1 MKTSASSET
10 PAEPFSPESGEGL
23 LPRHP
28 GEKSVPRHSSEE
40 SSLRDSSE
48 ASSLRHSRES
58 SPPAGARN
66 PSSPAAKTRE
76 CVVVLDFGSQYSP
89 LIVRRIRECG
99 VYAELMPYDADEETV
114 RALNPRALVLSGG
127 PASAYAPGAPRPQPF
142 VWQGKL
148 PVLGICYGMQLMAQA
163 LGGSVAPAD
172 RREYGHAMIHAQ
184 QSAGVFT
191 DIAREQDV
199 WMSHGDHITALPP
212 GFDVLASSANS
223 PIAAM
228 GNAQGMIGIQFHPEV
243 AHTPQG
249 TEILRNFLF
258 EVCGLR
264 GDWTPA
270 AFIDEAVAQIQS
282 QVGAQRVILALSGGV
297 DSTVAAALLHRAIG
311 DRLINVFVDNGLLR
325 LNEPEQVEE
334 SLTQLGI
341 PVRRV
346 DARELFLGSVSG
358 CHRPGAKRRI
368 IGETFI
374 DVFEEEATR
383 HAPVDFLAQGT
394 IYSDVIESRAPDSK
408 AASRIKSHHN
418 VGGLPETMRL
428 QLVEPL
434 RTLFKDEVRNVGE
447 ELGLP
452 HELVWRH
459 PFPGPGL
466 AVRVLGAVTAA
477 KLEIVRL
484 ADAILTEELRAAG
497 LYEKLWQ
504 VLAVLPN
511 VQSVGVMGDER
522 TYDHLVALRAIES
535 QDAMTA
541 NWAHIPHDVLARISS
556 RIVNEVPH
564 VNRVVY
570 DITNKPPAT
579 IEWE

>member
-1 MKTSASSET
+1 METSVTPDPPIEPQSRHTDEASSNRHADE
-10 PAEPFSPESGEGL
+10 EP
-23 LPRHP
+23 
-28 GEKSVPRHSSEE
+28 KSRHSDEQP
-40 SSLRDSSE
+40 
-48 ASSLRHSRES
+48 SLRHSGRKLAPQEER
-58 SPPAGARN
+58 GGN
-66 PSSPAAKTRE
+66 PSSPASKTRE

-99 VYAELMPYDADEETV
+99 VYAELVPYDADEETV
-114 RALNPRALVLSGG
+114 RALSPRALVLSGG
-127 PASAYAPGAPRPQPF
+127 PSSAYAPGAPHPHAY
-142 VWQGKL
+142 VWRGSL

-163 LGGSVAPAD
+163 LGGSVEPAD

-184 QSAGVFT
+184 ESAGVFA
-191 DIAREQDV
+191 DLASDQDV
-199 WMSHGDHITALPP
+199 WMSHGDHITSLPP
-212 GFDVLASSANS
+212 GFAVLASSANS

-228 GNAQGMIGIQFHPEV
+228 GNAQGMIGFQFHPEV

-249 TEILRNFLF
+249 TAILRNFLYN
-258 EVCGLR
+258 VCGLR

-270 AFIDEAVAQIQS
+270 AFIDEAVADIQR

-346 DARELFLGSVSG
+346 DARARFLNALADVSD
-358 CHRPGAKRRI
+358 PEKKRRI

-374 DVFEEEATR
+374 HVFEEEAQR
-383 HAPVDFLAQGT
+383 HAPVNFLAQGT

-408 AASRIKSHHN
+408 AAARIKSHHN
-418 VGGLPETMRL
+418 VGGLPDTMRL
-428 QLVEPL
+428 TLVEPL
-434 RTLFKDEVRNVGE
+434 RKLFKDEVRTVGE

-466 AVRVLGAVTAA
+466 AVRVLGAVTEA
-477 KLEIVRL
+477 KLHIVRL
-484 ADAILTEELRAAG
+484 ADAILTEELRAAS
-497 LYEKLWQ
+497 LYEKYWQ
-504 VLAVLPN
+504 VLAVLPD

>member
-10 PAEPFSPESGEGL
+10 PAEPFSPESSEKPQSRHAGEEL
-23 LPRHP
+23 QSRQ
-28 GEKSVPRHSSEE
+28 SDEE
-40 SSLRDSSE
+40 PV
-48 ASSLRHSRES
+48 LRHSGES
-58 SPPAGARN
+58 RN
-66 PSSPAAKTRE
+66 PSSPASKTRE

-99 VYAELMPYDADEETV
+99 VYAELMPYDADEESV

-127 PASAYAPGAPRPQPF
+127 PASAYAPGAPRPHPS

-172 RREYGHAMIHAQ
+172 RREYGQAMIHARK
-184 QSAGVFT
+184 SAGVFA
-191 DIAREQDV
+191 DIAPDQDV
-199 WMSHGDHITALPP
+199 WMSHGDHITVLPS
-212 GFDVLASSANS
+212 GFEVLASSANS

-258 EVCGLR
+258 KVCGLR

-270 AFIDEAVAQIQS
+270 AFIDEAVAQIQR

-346 DARELFLGSVSG
+346 DAQERFLEALADVTD
-358 CHRPGAKRRI
+358 PEQKRRI

-374 DVFEEEATR
+374 DVFEEAATR

-477 KLEIVRL
+477 KLHIVRL

-541 NWAHIPHDVLARISS
+541 NWAHISHDVLARISS

>member
-1 MKTSASSET
+1 M
-10 PAEPFSPESGEGL
+10 
-23 LPRHP
+23 
-28 GEKSVPRHSSEE
+28 
-40 SSLRDSSE
+40 
-48 ASSLRHSRES
+48 
-58 SPPAGARN
+58 
-66 PSSPAAKTRE
+66 
-76 CVVVLDFGSQYSP
+76 
-89 LIVRRIRECG
+89 
-99 VYAELMPYDADEETV
+99 
-114 RALNPRALVLSGG
+114 
-127 PASAYAPGAPRPQPF
+127 
-142 VWQGKL
+142 
-148 PVLGICYGMQLMAQA
+148 
-163 LGGSVAPAD
+163 
-172 RREYGHAMIHAQ
+172 
-184 QSAGVFT
+184 
-191 DIAREQDV
+191 
-199 WMSHGDHITALPP
+199 
-212 GFDVLASSANS
+212 
-223 PIAAM
+223 
-228 GNAQGMIGIQFHPEV
+228 
-243 AHTPQG
+243 
-249 TEILRNFLF
+249 
-258 EVCGLR
+258 
-264 GDWTPA
+264 
-270 AFIDEAVAQIQS
+270 
-282 QVGAQRVILALSGGV
+282 
-297 DSTVAAALLHRAIG
+297 
-311 DRLINVFVDNGLLR
+311 R

-341 PVRRV
+341 PVQRV
-346 DARELFLGSVSG
+346 DARKLFLEALTNITD
-358 CHRPGAKRRI
+358 PEKKRRI

>member
-1 MKTSASSET
+1 M
-10 PAEPFSPESGEGL
+10 
-23 LPRHP
+23 
-28 GEKSVPRHSSEE
+28 E
-40 SSLRDSSE
+40 SSTTPDTPVVSALRDS
-48 ASSLRHSRES
+48 HES
-58 SPPAGARN
+58 APPQGERN
-66 PSSPAAKTRE
+66 PSSRPSNTRE

-99 VYAELMPYDADEETV
+99 VYAELMPYDADEDTL

-127 PASAYAPGAPRPQPF
+127 PSSAYAPGAPHPQPY
-142 VWQGKL
+142 VWQGNL

-163 LGGSVAPAD
+163 LGGSVEPAE
-172 RREYGHAMIHAQ
+172 RREYGHAMIRAEDA
-184 QSAGVFT
+184 AGIFA
-191 DIAREQDV
+191 DLAPDQDV

-212 GFDVLASSANS
+212 GFQVLASSANS

-228 GNAQGMIGIQFHPEV
+228 GNALGMIGIQFHPEV
-243 AHTPQG
+243 AHTPEG
-249 TEILRNFLF
+249 MAIMRNFLF

-270 AFIDEAVAQIQS
+270 AFIDEAVADIQA
-282 QVGAQRVILALSGGV
+282 QVGDQRVILALSGGV

-325 LNEPEQVEE
+325 LNEPDWVEE
-334 SLTQLGI
+334 SLTRLGI

-346 DARELFLGSVSG
+346 DARARFLEALADVAD
-358 CHRPGAKRRI
+358 PEKKRRI

-374 DVFEEEATR
+374 DVFEDEAAR

-408 AASRIKSHHN
+408 AAARIKSHHN
-418 VGGLPETMRL
+418 VGGLPDTMRL
-428 QLVEPL
+428 TLVEPL
-434 RTLFKDEVRNVGE
+434 RKLFKDEVRTVGE

-466 AVRVLGAVTAA
+466 AVRVLGAVTEE
-477 KLEIVRL
+477 KLHIVRL
-484 ADAILTEELRAAG
+484 ADAILTEELRAAS
-497 LYEKLWQ
+497 LYEKYWQ
-504 VLAVLPN
+504 VLAVLPD

-541 NWAHIPHDVLARISS
+541 NWARIPHDVLARISS

>member
-1 MKTSASSET
+1 MR
-10 PAEPFSPESGEGL
+10 PA
-23 LPRHP
+23 R
-28 GEKSVPRHSSEE
+28 R
-40 SSLRDSSE
+40 
-48 ASSLRHSRES
+48 
-58 SPPAGARN
+58 
-66 PSSPAAKTRE
+66 TR
-76 CVVVLDFGSQYSP
+76 
-89 LIVRRIRECG
+89 I
-99 VYAELMPYDADEETV
+99 PY
-114 RALNPRALVLSGG
+114 
-127 PASAYAPGAPRPQPF
+127 
-142 VWQGKL
+142 VWQGNL

-163 LGGSVAPAD
+163 LGGSVEPAE

-184 QSAGVFT
+184 ESAGVFA
-191 DIAREQDV
+191 DLAPDQDV

-212 GFDVLASSANS
+212 GFKVLASSANA

-249 TEILRNFLF
+249 TTIMRNFLF
-258 EVCGLR
+258 EVCGLS

-270 AFIDEAVAQIQS
+270 AFIDEAVADIQR

-325 LNEPEQVEE
+325 RNEPEQVEE

-346 DARELFLGSVSG
+346 DARARFLEALADIAD
-358 CHRPGAKRRI
+358 PEKKRRI

-374 DVFEEEATR
+374 DVFEDEAQR

-408 AASRIKSHHN
+408 AAARIKSHHN
-418 VGGLPETMRL
+418 VGGLPENMRL
-428 QLVEPL
+428 KLVEPL
-434 RTLFKDEVRNVGE
+434 RKLFKDEVRTVGE

-466 AVRVLGAVTAA
+466 AVRVLGAVTEE
-477 KLEIVRL
+477 KLHIVRL
-484 ADAILTEELRAAG
+484 ADAILTEELRAAS
-497 LYEKLWQ
+497 LYEKYWQ
-504 VLAVLPN
+504 VLGRAARRAERRRDGRRTHLRPPGRPARHRKPGRHDR
-511 VQSVGVMGDER
+511 QLGPHPPRRARPHLQPHRQRSPPRQPRGLRHHQQTASDHRVGVRRGR
-522 TYDHLVALRAIES
+522 G
-535 QDAMTA
+535 
-541 NWAHIPHDVLARISS
+541 
-556 RIVNEVPH
+556 
-564 VNRVVY
+564 
-570 DITNKPPAT
+570 
-579 IEWE
+579 

>member
-1 MKTSASSET
+1 METSVT
-10 PAEPFSPESGEGL
+10 PDPPIQSQSRQLGGISPPNHVGEEPSPRQSDQG
-23 LPRHP
+23 PTI
-28 GEKSVPRHSSEE
+28 RHSG
-40 SSLRDSSE
+40 
-48 ASSLRHSRES
+48 AS
-58 SPPAGARN
+58 RN

-99 VYAELMPYDADEETV
+99 VYAELMPYDADEAAI

-127 PASAYAPGAPRPQPF
+127 PSSAYAPGAPHPQPY

-163 LGGSVAPAD
+163 LGGSVEPAE
-172 RREYGHAMIHAQ
+172 RREYGHAMIQAEDA
-184 QSAGVFT
+184 AGIFA
-191 DIAREQDV
+191 DLAPDQDV

-212 GFDVLASSANS
+212 GFAVLASSDNA

-249 TEILRNFLF
+249 TAIMRNFLF
-258 EVCGLR
+258 KVCGLR

-270 AFIDEAVAQIQS
+270 AFIDEAVADIQR
-282 QVGAQRVILALSGGV
+282 QVGEQRVILALSGGV

-334 SLTQLGI
+334 SLTRLGI

-346 DARELFLGSVSG
+346 DARARFLEALADVAD
-358 CHRPGAKRRI
+358 PEKKRRI

-374 DVFEEEATR
+374 DVFEDEAQR

-408 AASRIKSHHN
+408 AAARIKSHHN

-428 QLVEPL
+428 TLVEPL
-434 RTLFKDEVRNVGE
+434 RKLFKDEVRTVGE

-466 AVRVLGAVTAA
+466 AVRVLGAVTEE
-477 KLEIVRL
+477 KLHIVRL
-484 ADAILTEELRAAG
+484 ADAILTEELRAAS
-497 LYEKLWQ
+497 LYEEYWQ
-504 VLAVLPN
+504 VLAVLPD

>member
-10 PAEPFSPESGEGL
+10 PAEPFSPESSEKPQSRHAGEEL
-23 LPRHP
+23 QSRQ
-28 GEKSVPRHSSEE
+28 SDEE
-40 SSLRDSSE
+40 PV
-48 ASSLRHSRES
+48 LRHSGES
-58 SPPAGARN
+58 RN
-66 PSSPAAKTRE
+66 PSSPASKTRE

-99 VYAELMPYDADEETV
+99 VYAELMPYDADEESV

-127 PASAYAPGAPRPQPF
+127 PASAYAPGAPRPHPS

-172 RREYGHAMIHAQ
+172 RREYGQAMIHARK
-184 QSAGVFT
+184 SAGVFA
-191 DIAREQDV
+191 DIAPDQDV
-199 WMSHGDHITALPP
+199 WMSHGDHITVLPS
-212 GFDVLASSANS
+212 GFEVLASSANS

-258 EVCGLR
+258 KVCGLR

-270 AFIDEAVAQIQS
+270 AFIDEAVAQIQR

-346 DARELFLGSVSG
+346 DAQERFLEALADVTD
-358 CHRPGAKRRI
+358 PEQKRRI
-368 IGETFI
+368 IGKTFI
-374 DVFEEEATR
+374 DVFEEAATR

-477 KLEIVRL
+477 KLHIVRL

>member
-1 MKTSASSET
+1 MIT
-10 PAEPFSPESGEGL
+10 PASPQTSID
-23 LPRHP
+23 PP
-28 GEKSVPRHSSEE
+28 I
-40 SSLRDSSE
+40 
-48 ASSLRHSRES
+48 RHSRES

-99 VYAELMPYDADEETV
+99 VYAELMPYDADEESV

-184 QSAGVFT
+184 QSAGVFA
-191 DIAREQDV
+191 DIAPDQDV
-199 WMSHGDHITALPP
+199 WMSHGDHITALPS
-212 GFDVLASSANS
+212 GFEVLASSANS

-228 GNAQGMIGIQFHPEV
+228 GNAQGMIGFQFHPEV

-325 LNEPEQVEE
+325 LQRAGASRGKPHTTRH
-334 SLTQLGI
+334 SGAAGGCPGAI
-341 PVRRV
+341 
-346 DARELFLGSVSG
+346 LGSVIGCRRSG
-358 CHRPGAKRRI
+358 A
-368 IGETFI
+368 
-374 DVFEEEATR
+374 EATHHR
-383 HAPVDFLAQGT
+383 R
-394 IYSDVIESRAPDSK
+394 DV
-408 AASRIKSHHN
+408 H
-418 VGGLPETMRL
+418 
-428 QLVEPL
+428 
-434 RTLFKDEVRNVGE
+434 
-447 ELGLP
+447 
-452 HELVWRH
+452 
-459 PFPGPGL
+459 
-466 AVRVLGAVTAA
+466 
-477 KLEIVRL
+477 
-484 ADAILTEELRAAG
+484 
-497 LYEKLWQ
+497 
-504 VLAVLPN
+504 
-511 VQSVGVMGDER
+511 
-522 TYDHLVALRAIES
+522 
-535 QDAMTA
+535 
-541 NWAHIPHDVLARISS
+541 
-556 RIVNEVPH
+556 
-564 VNRVVY
+564 
-570 DITNKPPAT
+570 
-579 IEWE
+579 

>member
-1 MKTSASSET
+1 MKTSASTET
-10 PAEPFSPESGEGL
+10 SAGSLSRHAGAE
-23 LPRHP
+23 
-28 GEKSVPRHSSEE
+28 
-40 SSLRDSSE
+40 
-48 ASSLRHSRES
+48 SSLRHSGES
-58 SPPAGARN
+58 RN
-66 PSSPAAKTRE
+66 PSAPAAKTRQ

-99 VYAELMPYDADEETV
+99 AYAELMPYDADEAAV
-114 RALNPRALVLSGG
+114 RALNPRAVVLSGG
-127 PASAYAPGAPRPQPF
+127 PASAYAPGAPHPPPY
-142 VWQGKL
+142 VWRGDL

-163 LGGSVAPAD
+163 LGGSVEPAA
-172 RREYGHAMIHAQ
+172 RREYGHAVIRA
-184 QSAGVFT
+184 AEATGVFA
-191 DIAREQDV
+191 DLAPEQEV

-212 GFDVLASSANS
+212 GFAALASSANS

-228 GNAQGMIGIQFHPEV
+228 GNAEGMIGFQFHPEV

-249 TEILRNFLF
+249 TAILRNFLF
-258 EVCGLR
+258 QVCGLR
-264 GDWTPA
+264 ADWTPA
-270 AFIDEAVAQIQS
+270 AFIDEAVADIQA
-282 QVGAQRVILALSGGV
+282 QVGEQRVILALSGGV

-311 DRLINVFVDNGLLR
+311 ERLINVFVDNGLLR
-325 LNEPEQVEE
+325 LNEPEQVEA
-334 SLTQLGI
+334 SLTELGI

-346 DARELFLGSVSG
+346 DARARFLDALADATDPE
-358 CHRPGAKRRI
+358 RKRRI

-374 DVFEEEATR
+374 HVFEEEAAR

-408 AASRIKSHHN
+408 AAARIKSHHN

-428 QLVEPL
+428 TLVEPL
-434 RTLFKDEVRNVGE
+434 RKLFKDEVRTVGE

-452 HELVWRH
+452 RELVWRH

-466 AVRVLGAVTAA
+466 AVRVLGAVTEA
-477 KLEIVRL
+477 KLRIARL
-484 ADAILTEELRAAG
+484 ADAILTEELRAAS
-497 LYEKLWQ
+497 LYEKYWQ
-504 VLAVLPN
+504 VLAVVPD

-541 NWAHIPHDVLARISS
+541 NWARIPHDVLARISS

>member
-1 MKTSASSET
+1 MTPVSSQTSVD
-10 PAEPFSPESGEGL
+10 PPI
-23 LPRHP
+23 
-28 GEKSVPRHSSEE
+28 
-40 SSLRDSSE
+40 
-48 ASSLRHSRES
+48 RHSRES
-58 SPPAGARN
+58 GN
-66 PSSPAAKTRE
+66 PSSPAAKTRQ
-76 CVVVLDFGSQYSP
+76 CVIVLDFGSQYSP

-99 VYAELMPYDADEETV
+99 VYAELMPYDADEAAI

-127 PASAYAPGAPRPQPF
+127 PASAYTPGAPHPQPY
-142 VWQGKL
+142 VWQGGL

-163 LGGSVAPAD
+163 LGGSVEPAA
-172 RREYGHAMIHAQ
+172 RREYGHAMIHAEDP
-184 QSAGVFT
+184 AGIFA
-191 DIAREQDV
+191 DLAPDQDV

-212 GFDVLASSANS
+212 GFQALASSANS

-249 TEILRNFLF
+249 MAIMRNFLF

-270 AFIDEAVAQIQS
+270 AFIDEAVADIQA
-282 QVGAQRVILALSGGV
+282 QVGDQRVILALSGGV

-325 LNEPEQVEE
+325 LNEPDWVEE
-334 SLTQLGI
+334 SLTRLGI

-346 DARELFLGSVSG
+346 DARARFLDALAGVTD
-358 CHRPGAKRRI
+358 PEKKRRI

-374 DVFEEEATR
+374 DVFEDEAQR

-408 AASRIKSHHN
+408 AAARIKSHHN

-428 QLVEPL
+428 TLVEPL
-434 RTLFKDEVRNVGE
+434 RKLFKDEVRTVGE

-466 AVRVLGAVTAA
+466 AVRVLGTVTEE
-477 KLEIVRL
+477 KLHIVRL
-484 ADAILTEELRAAG
+484 ADAILTEELRAAS
-497 LYEKLWQ
+497 LYEKYWQ
-504 VLAVLPN
+504 VLAVLPD

-541 NWAHIPHDVLARISS
+541 NWARIPHDVLARISS

>member
-1 MKTSASSET
+1 METSTT
-10 PAEPFSPESGEGL
+10 PDTPVEAQSRQTEKEPPLRHAGNEPRLRHAGAE
-23 LPRHP
+23 
-28 GEKSVPRHSSEE
+28 
-40 SSLRDSSE
+40 
-48 ASSLRHSRES
+48 SSLRHSGDEPSRRHSGES
-58 SPPAGARN
+58 RN
-66 PSSPAAKTRE
+66 PSAPAPRTRQ

-99 VYAELMPYDADEETV
+99 VYAELMPYDADEAAV
-114 RALNPRALVLSGG
+114 RALNPRAVVLSGG
-127 PASAYAPGAPRPQPF
+127 PASAYAPGAPHPPPY
-142 VWQGKL
+142 VWRGDL

-163 LGGSVAPAD
+163 LGGSVEPAA
-172 RREYGHAMIHAQ
+172 RREYGHAVIHA
-184 QSAGVFT
+184 AEATGVFA
-191 DIAREQDV
+191 DLAPEQEV

-212 GFDVLASSANS
+212 GFAALASSANS

-228 GNAQGMIGIQFHPEV
+228 GNAEGMIGFQFHPEV

-249 TEILRNFLF
+249 TAILRNFLF
-258 EVCGLR
+258 QVCGLR
-264 GDWTPA
+264 ADWTPA
-270 AFIDEAVAQIQS
+270 AFIDEAVADIQA
-282 QVGAQRVILALSGGV
+282 QVGEQRVILALSGGV
-297 DSTVAAALLHRAIG
+297 DSTVAAALLYRAIG
-311 DRLINVFVDNGLLR
+311 ERLINVFVDNGLLR
-325 LNEPEQVEE
+325 LNEPEQVEA
-334 SLTQLGI
+334 SLTELGI

-346 DARELFLGSVSG
+346 DARARFLEALTDVTDPE
-358 CHRPGAKRRI
+358 RKRRI

-374 DVFEEEATR
+374 HVFEEEAAR

-428 QLVEPL
+428 TLVEPL
-434 RTLFKDEVRNVGE
+434 RKLFKDEVRTVGE

-466 AVRVLGAVTAA
+466 AVRVLGAVTEP
-477 KLEIVRL
+477 KLRIARL
-484 ADAILTEELRAAG
+484 ADAILTEELRAAS
-497 LYEKLWQ
+497 LYEKYWQ
-504 VLAVLPN
+504 VLAVLPD

-541 NWAHIPHDVLARISS
+541 NWARIPHDVLARISS

>member
-1 MKTSASSET
+1 M
-10 PAEPFSPESGEGL
+10 
-23 LPRHP
+23 
-28 GEKSVPRHSSEE
+28 
-40 SSLRDSSE
+40 
-48 ASSLRHSRES
+48 
-58 SPPAGARN
+58 
-66 PSSPAAKTRE
+66 
-76 CVVVLDFGSQYSP
+76 LDFGSQYSP

-99 VYAELMPYDADEETV
+99 VYAELMPYDADEETI

-127 PASAYAPGAPRPQPF
+127 PASAYAPDAPRPQPY

-163 LGGSVAPAD
+163 LGGSVGPALAH
-172 RREYGHAMIHAQ
+172 EYGHVMLHAEE
-184 QSAGVFT
+184 SAGIFLDLVP
-191 DIAREQDV
+191 DQDV
-199 WMSHGDHITALPP
+199 WMSHGDHITALPS
-212 GFDVLASSANS
+212 GFAVLASSANS

-270 AFIDEAVAQIQS
+270 AFIDEAVAQIQR

-346 DARELFLGSVSG
+346 DARELFLEALADVAD
-358 CHRPGAKRRI
+358 PEQKRRI

-374 DVFEEEATR
+374 DVFEDEATR

-522 TYDHLVALRAIES
+522 TYDHPGRPARHREPGRHDRQLGAHPPRRAGAHLQPHRQRSPPRQPRGLRHHQQTPSDHRVGMKAITREPQLCLGLVPYGL
-535 QDAMTA
+535 
-541 NWAHIPHDVLARISS
+541 
-556 RIVNEVPH
+556 
-564 VNRVVY
+564 
-570 DITNKPPAT
+570 
-579 IEWE
+579 

>member
-1 MKTSASSET
+1 
-10 PAEPFSPESGEGL
+10 
-23 LPRHP
+23 
-28 GEKSVPRHSSEE
+28 
-40 SSLRDSSE
+40 
-48 ASSLRHSRES
+48 
-58 SPPAGARN
+58 
-66 PSSPAAKTRE
+66 
-76 CVVVLDFGSQYSP
+76 
-89 LIVRRIRECG
+89 
-99 VYAELMPYDADEETV
+99 
-114 RALNPRALVLSGG
+114 
-127 PASAYAPGAPRPQPF
+127 
-142 VWQGKL
+142 
-148 PVLGICYGMQLMAQA
+148 
-163 LGGSVAPAD
+163 
-172 RREYGHAMIHAQ
+172 
-184 QSAGVFT
+184 
-191 DIAREQDV
+191 
-199 WMSHGDHITALPP
+199 
-212 GFDVLASSANS
+212 
-223 PIAAM
+223 
-228 GNAQGMIGIQFHPEV
+228 MIGIQFHPEV

-270 AFIDEAVAQIQS
+270 AFIDEAVAQIKS

-346 DARELFLGSVSG
+346 DARELFLEALADVTD
-358 CHRPGAKRRI
+358 PEAKRRI

-374 DVFEEEATR
+374 DVFEDEATR

>member
-1 MKTSASSET
+1 METSATSDT
-10 PAEPFSPESGEGL
+10 PVEPLSRQS
-23 LPRHP
+23 R
-28 GEKSVPRHSSEE
+28 K
-40 SSLRDSSE
+40 
-48 ASSLRHSRES
+48 ASSLRHSGES
-58 SPPAGARN
+58 RN
-66 PSSPAAKTRE
+66 PSSPKEKTRQ

-99 VYAELMPYDADEETV
+99 VYAELMPYDADEAAV

-127 PASAYAPGAPRPQPF
+127 PSSAYAPGAPHPQPY
-142 VWQGKL
+142 VWEGGL

-163 LGGSVAPAD
+163 LGGSVEPAA
-172 RREYGHAMIHAQ
+172 RREYGHAMIHAEE
-184 QSAGVFT
+184 SGGIFA
-191 DIAREQDV
+191 DLASDQDV

-212 GFDVLASSANS
+212 GFQALASSANS

-249 TEILRNFLF
+249 MAIMRNFLF

-270 AFIDEAVAQIQS
+270 AFIDEAVADIQA
-282 QVGAQRVILALSGGV
+282 QVGDQRVILALSGGV

-325 LNEPEQVEE
+325 LNEPEWVEE
-334 SLTQLGI
+334 SLTRLGI
-341 PVRRV
+341 AVRRV
-346 DARELFLGSVSG
+346 DARERFLSALAEVTDPE
-358 CHRPGAKRRI
+358 RKRRI

-374 DVFEEEATR
+374 DVFEDEAAR

-408 AASRIKSHHN
+408 AAARIKSHHN
-418 VGGLPETMRL
+418 VGGLPDTMRL
-428 QLVEPL
+428 TLVEPL
-434 RTLFKDEVRNVGE
+434 RKLFKDEVREVGE

-466 AVRVLGAVTAA
+466 AVRVLGAVTEE
-477 KLEIVRL
+477 KLHIVRL
-484 ADAILTEELRAAG
+484 ADAILTEELRAAS
-497 LYEKLWQ
+497 LYEKYWQ
-504 VLAVLPN
+504 VLAVLPD

-541 NWAHIPHDVLARISS
+541 NWARIPHDVLARISS

>member
-1 MKTSASSET
+1 MKT
-10 PAEPFSPESGEGL
+10 PVSPQT
-23 LPRHP
+23 
-28 GEKSVPRHSSEE
+28 SVDPPI
-40 SSLRDSSE
+40 
-48 ASSLRHSRES
+48 RHSRES
-58 SPPAGARN
+58 GN
-66 PSSPAAKTRE
+66 PSSLKEKARQ

-99 VYAELMPYDADEETV
+99 VYAELMPYDADEAAV

-127 PASAYAPGAPRPQPF
+127 PSSAYAPGAPHPQPY
-142 VWQGKL
+142 VWQGGL

-163 LGGSVAPAD
+163 LGGSVEPAD
-172 RREYGHAMIHAQ
+172 RREYGHAMIHAE
-184 QSAGVFT
+184 QSSGIFA
-191 DIAREQDV
+191 DLAPDQDV

-212 GFDVLASSANS
+212 GFNVLASSANA

-243 AHTPQG
+243 AHTPEG
-249 TEILRNFLF
+249 MAIMRNFLF

-270 AFIDEAVAQIQS
+270 AFIDEAVADLQA
-282 QVGAQRVILALSGGV
+282 QVGDQRVILALSGGV

-325 LNEPEQVEE
+325 LNEPDWVEK
-334 SLTQLGI
+334 SLTSLGI

-346 DARELFLGSVSG
+346 DARKRFLDALAGVTDPE
-358 CHRPGAKRRI
+358 RKRRI

-374 DVFEEEATR
+374 HVFEEEAQR
-383 HAPVDFLAQGT
+383 QAPVDFLAQGT

-408 AASRIKSHHN
+408 AAARIKSHHN
-418 VGGLPETMRL
+418 VGGLPDTMRL
-428 QLVEPL
+428 TLVEPL
-434 RTLFKDEVRNVGE
+434 RKLFKDEVREVGE

-466 AVRVLGAVTAA
+466 AVRVLGAVTEE
-477 KLEIVRL
+477 KLHIVRL
-484 ADAILTEELRAAG
+484 ADAILTEELRTAS
-497 LYEKLWQ
+497 LYEKYWQ
-504 VLAVLPN
+504 VLAVLPD

-541 NWAHIPHDVLARISS
+541 NWARIPHDVLARISS

>member
-1 MKTSASSET
+1 MEPSVT
-10 PAEPFSPESGEGL
+10 PDPPIEPQSRQPGGIIPPNHVGEE
-23 LPRHP
+23 P
-28 GEKSVPRHSSEE
+28 SPRHSCEG
-40 SSLRDSSE
+40 
-48 ASSLRHSRES
+48 
-58 SPPAGARN
+58 SPRAGARN
-66 PSSPAAKTRE
+66 PSSLPSKTRD

-99 VYAELMPYDADEETV
+99 VYAELMPYDADEAAI
-114 RALNPRALVLSGG
+114 RALNPRAIVLSGG
-127 PASAYAPGAPRPQPF
+127 PASAYAPGAPHPHAY
-142 VWQGKL
+142 VWRGSL

-163 LGGSVAPAD
+163 LGGSVEPAE

-184 QSAGVFT
+184 ESAGVFA
-191 DIAREQDV
+191 DLAPDQDV
-199 WMSHGDHITALPP
+199 WMSHGDHITFLPP
-212 GFDVLASSANS
+212 GFAVLASSANS

-249 TEILRNFLF
+249 TAILRNFLYN
-258 EVCGLR
+258 VCGLR

-270 AFIDEAVAQIQS
+270 AFIDEAVAEIQR

-346 DARELFLGSVSG
+346 DARARFLEALADIAD
-358 CHRPGAKRRI
+358 PEKKRRI

-374 DVFEEEATR
+374 HVFEEEAQR
-383 HAPVDFLAQGT
+383 HAPVNFLAQGT

-428 QLVEPL
+428 TLVEPL
-434 RTLFKDEVRNVGE
+434 RKLFKDEVRTVGE

-466 AVRVLGAVTAA
+466 AVRVLGAVTEA
-477 KLEIVRL
+477 KLHIVRL
-484 ADAILTEELRAAG
+484 ADAILTEELRAAS
-497 LYEKLWQ
+497 LYEKYWQ
-504 VLAVLPN
+504 VLAVLPD

>member
-1 MKTSASSET
+1 METSAT
-10 PAEPFSPESGEGL
+10 PDTPVEPLSRQADTESP
-23 LPRHP
+23 
-28 GEKSVPRHSSEE
+28 
-40 SSLRDSSE
+40 
-48 ASSLRHSRES
+48 LRHSRES
-58 SPPAGARN
+58 SPRAGAQN
-66 PSSPAAKTRE
+66 PSSLPTTNPRE

-99 VYAELMPYDADEETV
+99 VYAELMPYDADEDSL

-127 PASAYAPGAPRPQPF
+127 PASAYAPGAPHPQPY
-142 VWQGKL
+142 VWQGDL

-163 LGGSVAPAD
+163 LGGSVEPAA
-172 RREYGHAMIHAQ
+172 RREYGHAMIHAEEP
-184 QSAGVFT
+184 AGIFT
-191 DIAREQDV
+191 DLTSEQDV

-212 GFDVLASSANS
+212 GFAVLASSANS

-243 AHTPQG
+243 AHTPEG
-249 TEILRNFLF
+249 MAIMRNFLF
-258 EVCGLR
+258 EVCRLR

-270 AFIDEAVAQIQS
+270 AFIDEAVADIQQ
-282 QVGAQRVILALSGGV
+282 QVGDQRVILALSGGV

-325 LNEPEQVEE
+325 LNEPDWVEE
-334 SLTQLGI
+334 SLTRLGI
-341 PVRRV
+341 PVQRV
-346 DARELFLGSVSG
+346 DARKRFLDALADVTDPE
-358 CHRPGAKRRI
+358 RKRRI

-374 DVFEEEATR
+374 DVFEDEAQR

-408 AASRIKSHHN
+408 AAARIKSHHN
-418 VGGLPETMRL
+418 VGGLPDTMRL
-428 QLVEPL
+428 TLVEPL
-434 RTLFKDEVRNVGE
+434 RKLFKDEVRTVGE

-466 AVRVLGAVTAA
+466 AVRVLGAVTEE
-477 KLEIVRL
+477 KLHIVRL
-484 ADAILTEELRAAG
+484 ADAILTEELRTAS
-497 LYEKLWQ
+497 LYEKFWQ
-504 VLAVLPN
+504 VLAVLPD

-541 NWAHIPHDVLARISS
+541 NWARIPHDVLARISS